1 MKHAEIAARARAPYA
16 RKVQELIAERDQALH
31 ALRDL
36 YENVC
41 RSGTR
46 PHIADRVEAA
56 LAISTVTEYIP
67 SATHED

>member
-1 MKHAEIAARARAPYA
+1 MAKTHAQIAAEARAPYA

-46 PHIADRVEAA
+46 PNIADRVEAA
-56 LAISTVTEYIP
+56 LAIATVTEYLP
-67 SATHED
+67 SHED